1 MTPPRPAS
9 AQAFA
14 EIARTVAGGESS
26 YARLRSGF
34 VSTAHDDDPIV
45 DETLER
51 VAAAVHEFAML
62 PS

>member
-1 MTPPRPAS
+1 MTPSRPAS
-9 AQAFA
+9 AQAFV

-34 VSTAHDDDPIV
+34 VSTAHDDPIV